1 MKQCIEPG
9 CNNNQFGG
17 GYCKYHQFRRRMQG
31 GDSHKRKAPIK
42 RRTPKRA
49 KDERYY
55 AEQAREFFNDAVN
68 NGTNH
73 CFFCG
78 EKVDSFQGLHHL
90 KGRTNDYLNDKQ
102 WLVIVHNDCH
112 VFKYHMLDY
121 AHKKLQP
128 WWEDFLG
135 RLKSKSEELW
145 RDEKRKEEKSQKL
158 HPTIF
163 NDDDY

>member
-1 MKQCIEPG
+1 
-9 CNNNQFGG
+9 
-17 GYCKYHQFRRRMQG
+17 MQG
-31 GDSHKRKAPIK
+31 GDTHKRKTPIK

-49 KDERYY
+49 RDERYY
-55 AEQAREFFNDAVN
+55 MEQAREFFDDAVN

-78 EKVDSFQGLHHL
+78 EKVNSFQGLHHL
-90 KGRTNDYLNDKQ
+90 KGRTNDYLNDKE
-102 WLVIVHNDCH
+102 WWVIAHNDCH

-121 AHKKLQP
+121 VHRKAQP

-145 RDEKRKEEKSQKL
+145 REEKRKEEKSQKL

-163 NDDDY
+163 DDDDY